1 MYDRILVPLDGSRF
15 SEEMIPHAAGL
26 AARGTPLVLLR
37 VVDKGADEAEAR
49 AYVEQL
55 AARHGAQGICVV
67 ARGDVAATVLDE
79 AAGVPRTLVAMT
91 SRGRSGLLEAVL
103 GSVAQRVARGTD
115 GPVLVYRPTGG
126 SASDGGAAQVRR
138 IVLPLDGSALSE
150 AMAGQAAE
158 FARWAGAELEVVRV
172 VDTEGAAGLPPGG
185 ELASLESGY
194 VRAKATELGR
204 SHGVPINWD
213 VLHGEPAKAIA
224 SYVAGRGDTILAMV
238 TRRQSAMETA
248 FLGSV
253 TAGCLRQAGVPVLMR
268 AP

>member
-55 AARHGAQGICVV
+55 AARHGAQGLCVV
-67 ARGDVAATVLDE
+67 AHGDVADTVLDE

-91 SRGRSGLLEAVL
+91 SRGRSGVLEAVL

-150 AMAGQAAE
+150 AMAAQFPQIQAEAAE
-158 FARWAGAELEVVRV
+158 
-172 VDTEGAAGLPPGG
+172 
-185 ELASLESGY
+185 
-194 VRAKATELGR
+194 
-204 SHGVPINWD
+204 
-213 VLHGEPAKAIA
+213 AIA
-224 SYVAGRGDTILAMV
+224 ALAAKE
-238 TRRQSAMETA
+238 Q
-248 FLGSV
+248 
-253 TAGCLRQAGVPVLMR
+253 
-268 AP
+268 